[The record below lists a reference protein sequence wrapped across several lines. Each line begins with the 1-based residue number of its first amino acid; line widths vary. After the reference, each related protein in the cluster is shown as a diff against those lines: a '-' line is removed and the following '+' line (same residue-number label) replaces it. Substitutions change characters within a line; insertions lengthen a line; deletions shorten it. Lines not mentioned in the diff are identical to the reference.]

1 MSDNLGIRGIMES
14 IAVQGGI
21 REIMKEEKLT
31 SCHRL
36 VFIIVNAQTQ
46 EKKSW
51 RLIDKIPGIGA
62 ILGASSTIMINKY
75 NFETIDLLR
84 RYSEEWT
91 YESGKDGKKNIEIY
105 IIHISFDSLLDK
117 TEREYFQEI
126 PTALT
131 LSEEQVDKLRKVAGK
146 LLYAQESFTRLVK
159 DLGGN
164 IPETGQTK

>member
-1 MSDNLGIRGIMES
+1 
-14 IAVQGGI
+14 
-21 REIMKEEKLT
+21 MKEEKIT
-31 SCHRL
+31 SGRQL
-36 VFIIVNAQTQ
+36 VFIIVDAQTK
-46 EKKSW
+46 ERNSW
-51 RLIDKIPGIGA
+51 GLVDNIPEIGA

-84 RYSEEWT
+84 RYAEEWT
-91 YESGKDGKKNIEIY
+91 HESEKDGKKNIEIY
-105 IIHISFDSLLDK
+105 IIHVSFDSLPDK

-164 IPETGQTK
+164 ISETGQTK